1 MSCVERIN
9 YLLNNK
15 EFADSLPKTMNLV
28 TYHVDF
34 YGEIN
39 RHEWL
44 GQITKRDF
52 NPYYIEKDE
61 NGKKSSAQFVSLNEP
76 FNHNRELTIH
86 CDAESE
92 KEYFQSLYHVL
103 KIRYERQQDL
113 LNKQVSNLEF
123 YLNKIQNEK

>member
-1 MSCVERIN
+1 MSFVERIN

-34 YGEIN
+34 YGEIT
-39 RHEWL
+39 RYEWV
-44 GQITKRDF
+44 GQIIRREFD
-52 NPYYIEKDE
+52 PYYVEEDE
-61 NGKKSSAQFVSLNEP
+61 NGRKSGAQFVSLNELD
-76 FNHNRELTIH
+76 NHNGGFTIH
-86 CDAESE
+86 CDAKSE
-92 KEYFQSLYHVL
+92 KECFQFLYHVL
-103 KIRYERQQDL
+103 TIRYERQQEL